1 MDGHSRN
8 LLRTKSIMRGFISS
22 NHPKFSEARQVLD
35 ATNRLNIATRGK
47 YDMRMA
53 RPIGPHPKE
62 RSEVAEQLARNLQR
76 LLDERGLSIPAFAK
90 LAKVSEKT
98 IYNIVRMSNFPQIN
112 HLDKIA
118 AGFGVAPW
126 QLLLGGDSQTDYIA
140 VILALQKD
148 KNLAFVVETYLRATE
163 EGRRLMAVFSRGLPL
178 GNNELDVREVPSA
191 GGRAV

>member
-1 MDGHSRN
+1 
-8 LLRTKSIMRGFISS
+8 MRGFISS
-22 NHPKFSEARQVLD
+22 DLLKFSEARQVLH
-35 ATNRLNIATRGK
+35 ATNRLNIPTRGN
-47 YDMRMA
+47 YDMRMP
-53 RPIGPHPKE
+53 RPIGPRLKE
-62 RSEVAEQLARNLQR
+62 QSEVAEQLARNLQR

-112 HLDKIA
+112 HLDRIA
-118 AGFGVAPW
+118 ACFGVSPW

-148 KNLAFVVETYLRATE
+148 KNLAFVVETYLRTTE
-163 EGRRLMAVFSRGLPL
+163 EGKQLMAVFSRGLPL
-178 GNNELDVREVPSA
+178 GSNELDVREVPSA